1 MKHYM
6 GVGGEMLHDAG
17 ITIIDENGDIK
28 FASMYERFSG
38 KKHDAVM
45 SKEFLKEWSTRY
57 PNTSLYTNDDW
68 AYRLKFRTDFLTP
81 SADAFSELSGK
92 EDLPWSEGSELHK
105 KTSELQYELA
115 LARKMGKR
123 PTRKWWGQHPAER
136 GDIVTACEHHRAHAS
151 AAFATRPK
159 SFAKEECVMLVID
172 GVGEMRSSATYNHD
186 LELVEETNFPRSVGY
201 LYANFTDKMPGL
213 RSNDDEYVVMG
224 LSCYGEP
231 THWEKAFEMYKCVP
245 SWTLEDQDGFENV
258 PWQEKYR
265 IKTLFLS
272 KIIDFLLRET
282 KNEKDAAASLQR
294 MTEEVIY
301 EFATKARKYGNKLCY
316 SGGVAQNIM
325 ANNRIRELFDDVWI
339 DVNPG
344 DGGGSLGAA
353 AYFYMKE
360 TGADRINW
368 EHPYL
373 GYEIEGWLDPEM
385 VVDYLLK
392 KKVCGVANGPA
403 EFSYRAYGNR
413 SLLGDVRYDVKDTV
427 NNIKQRQLYRPFAP
441 AILEEHVDDYFEG
454 YTNRWMQFSAQAKH
468 DYGSVTHVDG
478 SGRVQ
483 LVHKDSQSALRKILE
498 CYYDRTG
505 VPMLLNTSLNIRG
518 KPMVNNRDQAT
529 AFENMYNV
537 KVFTS

>member
-17 ITIIDENGDIK
+17 VTIIDENGDIQ

-38 KKHDAVM
+38 RKHDAAM
-45 SKEFLKEWSTRY
+45 SKEFLAELSTRY
-57 PNTSLYTNDDW
+57 SNTSIYTNDDW
-68 AYRLKFRTDFLTP
+68 EYRLKFRTDFLKP
-81 SADAFSELSGK
+81 NAELDKELKEQKLSSWTEGK
-92 EDLPWSEGSELHK
+92 EIHRGTHQLTGK
-105 KTSELQYELA
+105 KP
-115 LARKMGKR
+115 KR
-123 PTRKWWGQHPAER
+123 NWWEKHPAER
-136 GDIVTACEHHRAHAS
+136 GDAVTACEHHRAHAA

-159 SFAKEECVMLVID
+159 SFVKEECVMLVID

-186 LELVEETNFPRSVGY
+186 LELVEETNFPRSIGY

-213 RSNDDEYVVMG
+213 KSNDDEYVVMG

-231 THWEKAFEMYKCVP
+231 THWKKAHEMYKCIP
-245 SWTLEDQDGFENV
+245 SWTLEDQDGFETV

-272 KIIDFLLRET
+272 KIIDFLLREC
-282 KNEKDAAASLQR
+282 KHEKDAAASLQR

-301 EFATKARKYGNKLCY
+301 DFAVQARKYGNKLCY

-325 ANNRIRELFDDVWI
+325 ANNRIRELFDDIWI

-373 GYEIEGWLDPEM
+373 GYEIHGWLDPEM
-385 VVDYLLK
+385 VVDHLLTH
-392 KKVCGVANGPA
+392 KVCGVANGPA

-441 AILEEHVDDYFEG
+441 AILEEHVADYFEG

-483 LVHKDSQSALRKILE
+483 LVHKDSQSALRQILE

-518 KPMVNNRDQAT
+518 KPMVNNREQAS
-529 AFENMYNV
+529 AFEDLYGV